1 MATTRRRSRK
11 QQCLLCRWTIA
22 CREQTQR
29 SLIAGARKA
38 RQIYRRI
45 RGRRLTIIADAPRR
59 EAWQLRRLVRRVA
72 RGYAKALGVGL
83 PTGLAIIVQRVVFD
97 GRQVNGLLTAY
108 QSDAEKRY
116 VIQLA
121 LSVNGREVSDGELVA
136 ALRHE
141 LSAVFADAIGKPV
154 LSIALDL
161 ERGAP
166 DTGGGSIVELRP
178 QPSVVANGHDQHA
191 DPFALSRVTDYQE
204 GEAS

>member
-11 QQCLLCRWTIA
+11 QRCLLCRWTTA
-22 CREQTQR
+22 CRDQTR
-29 SLIAGARKA
+29 RGLIAGARKV
-38 RQIYRRI
+38 RQIYSRVRS
-45 RGRRLTIIADAPRR
+45 GRPTVIADAPRR
-59 EAWQLRRLVRRVA
+59 EAWQLRRLVRRIA

-108 QSDAEKRY
+108 QSDDEKRY

-121 LSVNGREVSDGELVA
+121 LSVNGRDVSDGELIA

-161 ERGAP
+161 ERGLP
-166 DTGGGSIVELRP
+166 VHGGGSIVELRP
-178 QPSVVANGHDQHA
+178 QPSVAVNGHDKDA

>member
-22 CREQTQR
+22 CRGQTR
-29 SLIAGARKA
+29 RILIAGARKV

-45 RGRRLTIIADAPRR
+45 RNRRLTIIADAPRR

-72 RGYAKALGVGL
+72 RGYSKALGLGL

-108 QSDAEKRY
+108 QSDDEKRY

-136 ALRHE
+136 ALRHQ

-154 LSIALDL
+154 LSLALDL
-161 ERGAP
+161 ERGLP
-166 DTGGGSIVELRP
+166 VQSGGSIVELRP
-178 QPSVVANGHDQHA
+178 QPSVVANGYDQTS

>member
-11 QQCLLCRWTIA
+11 QQCLLCRWTTA
-22 CREQTQR
+22 FRGQTR
-29 SLIAGARKA
+29 RILIAGARKV
-38 RQIYRRI
+38 RQIYRCI
-45 RGRRLTIIADAPRR
+45 RNPRPTIIADAPRR
-59 EAWQLRRLVRRVA
+59 EAWQLRRLVRRTA
-72 RGYAKALGVGL
+72 RGYATALGVSL
-83 PTGLAIIVQRVVFD
+83 PNGLAIIVQRVVFD

-108 QSDAEKRY
+108 QSDDEKRY

-121 LSVNGREVSDGELVA
+121 LSVNGREVGDGELIA

-154 LSIALDL
+154 LSVALDL
-161 ERGAP
+161 ERGLPVQSGA
-166 DTGGGSIVELRP
+166 SIVELRP
-178 QPSVVANGHDQHA
+178 QPSAAANGRGQDT

>member
-22 CREQTQR
+22 CRGQTR
-29 SLIAGARKA
+29 RILIAGARKV

-45 RGRRLTIIADAPRR
+45 RSRRLTIIADAPRR
-59 EAWQLRRLVRRVA
+59 EAWQLQRLVRRVA
-72 RGYAKALGVGL
+72 RGYSKALGFGL

-97 GRQVNGLLTAY
+97 GRQVNGLLTVY
-108 QSDAEKRY
+108 QSDDEKRY

-136 ALRHE
+136 ALRHQ

-161 ERGAP
+161 ERGLP
-166 DTGGGSIVELRP
+166 VHGGGSIVELRP
-178 QPSVVANGHDQHA
+178 QPSVAANGHDQDT

>member
-11 QQCLLCRWTIA
+11 QHCVLCRWTIT
-22 CREQTQR
+22 CREQTR
-29 SLIAGARKA
+29 RILIAGARRA

-45 RGRRLTIIADAPRR
+45 RGQHPTVIADAPRR
-59 EAWQLRRLVRRVA
+59 EAWQLRRLVRQVA
-72 RGYAKALGVGL
+72 TSYAKALGVSL
-83 PTGLAIIVQRVVFD
+83 PGGLAIIVQRVVFD

-108 QSDAEKRY
+108 QSNDQKRY

-121 LSVNGREVSDGELVA
+121 LSVNGREVGDGELIA

-154 LSIALDL
+154 LRVALEL
-161 ERGAP
+161 ERGLPAHS
-166 DTGGGSIVELRP
+166 GGSIVELRS
-178 QPSVVANGHDQHA
+178 QPSVVANGHDQTS

>member
-11 QQCLLCRWTIA
+11 RHCLLCRWTIA
-22 CREQTQR
+22 SREATR
-29 SLIAGARKA
+29 RILIAGARKV

-72 RGYAKALGVGL
+72 RGYSKALGFGL

-108 QSDAEKRY
+108 QSDDEKRY

-136 ALRHE
+136 ALRHQ

-154 LSIALDL
+154 LSLALDL
-161 ERGAP
+161 ERGMPAP
-166 DTGGGSIVELRP
+166 GRGSIVELRP
-178 QPSVVANGHDQHA
+178 QPSVVANGHDQDA

>member
-22 CREQTQR
+22 FRGQTR
-29 SLIAGARKA
+29 RILIAGARKV

-45 RGRRLTIIADAPRR
+45 RSRRLTIIADAPRR
-59 EAWQLRRLVRRVA
+59 EAWQLGRLVRRTA
-72 RGYAKALGVGL
+72 RSYADALGVSL
-83 PTGLAIIVQRVVFD
+83 PNGLAIIVQRVVFD
-97 GRQVNGLLTAY
+97 GRQVNGLLTAFEA
-108 QSDAEKRY
+108 DGARRY

-121 LSVNGREVSDGELVA
+121 LSVNGREVSDWELVA

-161 ERGAP
+161 ERGLPVSA
-166 DTGGGSIVELRP
+166 GGSIVELPR
-178 QPSVVANGHDQHA
+178 QPSVAGNGRDQA
-191 DPFALSRVTDYQE
+191 SDPFALSRVTDYHE

>member
-11 QQCLLCRWTIA
+11 QHCVLCRWTIA
-22 CREQTQR
+22 CREATR
-29 SLIAGARKA
+29 RLLIAGARKV
-38 RQIYRRI
+38 RQNYRRI
-45 RGRRLTIIADAPRR
+45 RSQRLTIIADAPRR
-59 EAWQLRRLVRRVA
+59 EAWQLRRLVRRTA
-72 RGYAKALGVGL
+72 RSYAKALGIPL
-83 PTGLAIIVQRVVFD
+83 PNGLAIIVQRVVFD

-108 QSDAEKRY
+108 QSDDEKRY

-136 ALRHE
+136 ALRHQ

-154 LSIALDL
+154 LSLALDF
-161 ERGAP
+161 ERGVPAQ
-166 DTGGGSIVELRP
+166 GGGSIVELRP
-178 QPSVVANGHDQHA
+178 QPSVAANGDGQEA

>member
-11 QQCLLCRWTIA
+11 QHCVLCRWTIT
-22 CREQTQR
+22 CREQTR
-29 SLIAGARKA
+29 RILIAGARRA
-38 RQIYRRI
+38 RQFYGRI
-45 RGRRLTIIADAPRR
+45 RSRPLTIIADAPHR
-59 EAWQLRRLVRRVA
+59 EAWQLRRLVRQVA
-72 RGYAKALGVGL
+72 TSYAKALGVSL
-83 PTGLAIIVQRVVFD
+83 PGALAIIVQRVVFD
-97 GRQVNGLLTAY
+97 TRQVNGLLTAFE
-108 QSDAEKRY
+108 SDEEKRY

-121 LSVNGREVSDGELVA
+121 LSVNGREVGDGELIA

-161 ERGAP
+161 ERGLPAHS
-166 DTGGGSIVELRP
+166 GGSIVELRT
-178 QPSVVANGHDQHA
+178 QPSVAANGHDQTS

>member
-22 CREQTQR
+22 CRGQTR
-29 SLIAGARKA
+29 RILIAGARKV

-45 RGRRLTIIADAPRR
+45 RSRRLTIIADAPRR
-59 EAWQLRRLVRRVA
+59 EAWQLRRLVRRTA
-72 RGYAKALGVGL
+72 RSYAKALGVSL
-83 PTGLAIIVQRVVFD
+83 PNGLAIIVQRVVFD
-97 GRQVNGLLTAY
+97 GRQVNGLLAAY
-108 QSDAEKRY
+108 QSDDEKRY

-121 LSVNGREVSDGELVA
+121 LSVNGREVSDGELIV

-154 LSIALDL
+154 LSVALDL
-161 ERGAP
+161 ERGLP
-166 DTGGGSIVELRP
+166 VQSGGSIVELRP
-178 QPSVVANGHDQHA
+178 QPSVAANGHSQDA

>member
-22 CREQTQR
+22 CRGQTR
-29 SLIAGARKA
+29 RILIAGARKV

-45 RGRRLTIIADAPRR
+45 RSRRLTIIADAPRR
-59 EAWQLRRLVRRVA
+59 EAWQLQRLVRRVA
-72 RGYAKALGVGL
+72 RGYSKALGFGL

-97 GRQVNGLLTAY
+97 GRQVNGLLTVY
-108 QSDAEKRY
+108 QSDDEKRY

-136 ALRHE
+136 ALRHQ

-161 ERGAP
+161 ERGLP
-166 DTGGGSIVELRP
+166 VHGGGSIVELRP
-178 QPSVVANGHDQHA
+178 QPSVAANGHDQDT

-204 GEAS
+204 GDAS

>member
-22 CREQTQR
+22 FRGQTR
-29 SLIAGARKA
+29 RILIAGARKV

-45 RGRRLTIIADAPRR
+45 RSRRLTIIADAPRR

-97 GRQVNGLLTAY
+97 GRQVNGLLTVY
-108 QSDAEKRY
+108 QSDDEKRY

-121 LSVNGREVSDGELVA
+121 LSVNGREVSDGELLA

-154 LSIALDL
+154 LSVALDL
-161 ERGAP
+161 ERGLP
-166 DTGGGSIVELRP
+166 VQSGGSIVELRP
-178 QPSVVANGHDQHA
+178 QPGVAGNGHGQDA

>member
-1 MATTRRRSRK
+1 MPTARGSPACSPSTNEAFPSTAPAWGFCTTPVGSAPK
-11 QQCLLCRWTIA
+11 A
-22 CREQTQR
+22 DVNA
-29 SLIAGARKA
+29 SL
-38 RQIYRRI
+38 
-45 RGRRLTIIADAPRR
+45 IIADAPRR

-72 RGYAKALGVGL
+72 TGYAKALGVGL
-83 PTGLAIIVQRVVFD
+83 PTGLAIIVQRLVFD

-108 QSDAEKRY
+108 QSDDEKRY

-121 LSVNGREVSDGELVA
+121 LSVNGRDVSDGELIA

-161 ERGAP
+161 ERGLP
-166 DTGGGSIVELRP
+166 VHGGGSIVELRP
-178 QPSVVANGHDQHA
+178 QPSVAANGRDQDA
-191 DPFALSRVTDYQE
+191 DPFALSKVTDYQE